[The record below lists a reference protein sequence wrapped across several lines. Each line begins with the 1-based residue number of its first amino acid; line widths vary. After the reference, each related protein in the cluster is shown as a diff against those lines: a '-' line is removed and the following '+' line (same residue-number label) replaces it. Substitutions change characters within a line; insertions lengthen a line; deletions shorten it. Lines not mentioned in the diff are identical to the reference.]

1 MECLDNNDCVSNLFI
16 ALRKYSLN
24 NNSITIINAS
34 YNIYNNYCK
43 NLLNAKKM
51 SFKKQHLLRLYTKKQ
66 GIKKQSHSSHS
77 LHNYLLTNLNFM
89 FIDYNI

>member
-1 MECLDNNDCVSNLFI
+1 
-16 ALRKYSLN
+16 
-24 NNSITIINAS
+24 
-34 YNIYNNYCK
+34 
-43 NLLNAKKM
+43 M